1 MQEGLN
7 KIIEDA
13 TSIEGDGFEN
23 MDMVIDTLVLTNTTI
38 SCIISKRFL
47 YHWDHN
53 HKYFQIQHFTV
64 IHRAY
69 QNVVKMSKQL
79 SNDKQN
85 FVIDR

>member
-38 SCIISKRFL
+38 SCI
-47 YHWDHN
+47 
-53 HKYFQIQHFTV
+53 
-64 IHRAY
+64 
-69 QNVVKMSKQL
+69 
-79 SNDKQN
+79 
-85 FVIDR
+85 

>member
-23 MDMVIDTLVLTNTTI
+23 MDMVIDILVLTNTTI

-47 YHWDHN
+47 
-53 HKYFQIQHFTV
+53 
-64 IHRAY
+64 
-69 QNVVKMSKQL
+69 
-79 SNDKQN
+79 
-85 FVIDR
+85 

>member
-38 SCIISKRFL
+38 SCIMYI
-47 YHWDHN
+47 
-53 HKYFQIQHFTV
+53 
-64 IHRAY
+64 
-69 QNVVKMSKQL
+69 VKLFIKTIFIAL
-79 SNDKQN
+79 EP
-85 FVIDR
+85 